1 MGTFQIPLDIPDV
14 EVLHVERN
22 KVDDYIITVRSTNT
36 STRCNICGQEA
47 TKIHG
52 YAKPLLLRHLPILGN
67 QVYIRIKPVRYC
79 CTQCDNAPTTT
90 EQPEWYTRKSQMTH
104 AYEEHLMRTLIGSTI
119 QDVSRKEDIGY
130 DSVKAA
136 LNRQIETEPDWD
148 SFSELKL
155 LGLDEIALKKG
166 HKDFIVIVSTHIDGV
181 TKIITVLPN
190 RLKTTV
196 KSFLENIPQEL
207 KKTVKTVCSDMYDGY
222 INAAKEVFGKRV
234 QVVVDRFHVAKSY
247 RKCVDSLRKQE
258 LKRLKKELTD
268 EEYKKLK
275 GAMWALRKKE
285 EDLTEEEDVILKNLF
300 NHSKSLEIA
309 YTLQNSLTDIFNQ
322 DYGKN
327 KAAAEIKAWIREVK
341 ESELVCYEG
350 FISSLEMHWDEILN
364 YFYRQGRKN
373 SGFVEGLNN
382 KIKVIKRRCYGMLN
396 VKSLYQR
403 IYLDL
408 EGYQLFVYS

>member
-1 MGTFQIPLDIPDV
+1 
-14 EVLHVERN
+14 
-22 KVDDYIITVRSTNT
+22 
-36 STRCNICGQEA
+36 
-47 TKIHG
+47 
-52 YAKPLLLRHLPILGN
+52 
-67 QVYIRIKPVRYC
+67 
-79 CTQCDNAPTTT
+79 
-90 EQPEWYTRKSQMTH
+90 
-104 AYEEHLMRTLIGSTI
+104 
-119 QDVSRKEDIGY
+119 
-130 DSVKAA
+130 VKAA